1 MSSNK
6 ILSLINNELRKNGNI
21 VIPTNHIDNGL
32 TKEDR
37 QLFKEIKKEVKKLLK
52 KGQLVL
58 VQEDRRLSAFERV

>member
-6 ILSLINNELRKNGNI
+6 ILSLINHELRKNGNI
-21 VIPTNHIDNGL
+21 IIPTNHPDNGL

-37 QLFKEIKKEVKKLLK
+37 ELFKEIKKEVKKLLK

-58 VQEDRRLSAFERV
+58 VQKDRRLSAFERV